1 MVKGLVI
8 GKFMPLHKGHEAL
21 IAFAAQNCDHLT
33 VLLCSTIN
41 EPIPGIKREEWLNH
55 HYPQNDIEVCHLE
68 YDEVELPN
76 TSESSIDVSKVW
88 SEKIKE
94 ILPNI
99 NRLFSSEPYGEF
111 VADFL
116 GIEHQSFEL
125 NRTSFP
131 ISATEIRNNPFEN
144 WDLIS
149 TASRPHFVFKV
160 AIVGTESTGKTT
172 LTKKLATHFNTSFA
186 KEMGREIVPKTEECT
201 MDHLHQIAVK
211 QAEEI
216 KKAAAA
222 ANKIMFSDTELNI
235 TKSYAQFLFKH
246 ELIVHDRVE
255 EINQFDLVL
264 YLENDAK
271 YTQDG
276 TRLEISRRDEL
287 DQSHRLHFREQKVVF
302 INGDWEERFQ
312 KSLKHIQQ
320 TLKNPSKY

>member
-21 IAFAAQNCDHLT
+21 IEFAAQNCDHLT

-41 EPIPGIKREEWLNH
+41 EPIPGIKREEWLNL
-55 HYPQNDIEVCHLE
+55 HYPQNDIEVYHLE
-68 YDEVELPN
+68 YDEAELPN
-76 TSESSIDVSKVW
+76 TSESSIDVSRVW
-88 SEKIKE
+88 SAKIKE

-99 NRLFSSEPYGEF
+99 NRLFSSEPYGKF
-111 VADFL
+111 VTDFL

-125 NRTSFP
+125 SRTSFP
-131 ISATEIRNNPFEN
+131 ISATEIRNNPFKN

-149 TASRPHFVFKV
+149 KVSRSYFVFKV

-172 LTKKLATHFNTSFA
+172 LTKKLAAHFNTSFA

-216 KKAAAA
+216 KNATAA

-235 TKSYAQFLFKH
+235 TKSYAQFLFNQ
-246 ELIVHDRVE
+246 ELIVNDRVE

-276 TRLEISRRDEL
+276 TRLENSRRDEL

-312 KSLKHIQQ
+312 KSLAEIAKIY
-320 TLKNPSKY
+320 S